1 MTYLLDTNIV
11 VVYVRSN
18 QQSRALE
25 ADLQLMI
32 PEKNLVVSAVTVG
45 EAKSL
50 AHRNNWGVKKLQKL
64 ELLLKRFL
72 IASINV
78 EEIMN
83 MYAEIDAYSQG
94 KYAPNKIHLSARNM
108 GKNDLWIAATAK
120 VLNLPLIT
128 TDKDFDHLENEY
140 LKLMKIDLAKYKIT
154 S

>member
-45 EAKSL
+45 EVKSL
-50 AHRNNWGVKKLQKL
+50 AHRNSWGVKKLQKL

-94 KYAPNKIHLSARNM
+94 NFASKKFHLSALNM

-120 VLNLPLIT
+120 VLDLPLIT
-128 TDKDFDHLENEY
+128 TDNDFDHLENEY

>member
-18 QQSRALE
+18 QQSRDLE
-25 ADLQLMI
+25 ADLQLMM
-32 PEKNLVVSAVTVG
+32 PENNLVVSAVTVG
-45 EAKSL
+45 ETKSL

-78 EEIMN
+78 EEVMN

-94 KYAPNKIHLSARNM
+94 KFAPKKSNLSARNM

-128 TDKDFDHLENEY
+128 SDNDFDHLENEY
-140 LKLMKIDLAKYKIT
+140 LKLMKIDLRKYKT
-154 S
+154 LS